1 MTHYEIFGDFADF
14 RARFRG
20 FHENIS
26 FLCSNTVNSVRQVTQ
41 TCRVVAILR
50 NSNASPPARFSVT
63 GTFTHT
69 EDTPLS
75 LKRTNIDG
83 DAHRPHPH
91 IPLQKQ
97 VSPILAVAH
106 ETERNRDTHV
116 TPRAYDTPRTPRGH
130 TQRWGATSWP
140 LPAPMKSFAMPQAE
154 ARCLFQTKR
163 PQRGSSACRVATYSR
178 TRSISRANSGVHV
191 SGLRRSIHTPH

>member
-1 MTHYEIFGDFADF
+1 MTHYEIFSNFADF

-26 FLCSNTVNSVRQVTQ
+26 FFCSKTVNSVRQVTQ

-50 NSNASPPARFSVT
+50 NSNASPPARFSIT

-91 IPLQKQ
+91 ILVQKH

-116 TPRAYDTPRTPRGH
+116 TPRAYDTPRAYTRAGSNLMATPRPDEKLRDASG
-130 TQRWGATSWP
+130 RGALLVPDVEGPSG
-140 LPAPMKSFAMPQAE
+140 A
-154 ARCLFQTKR
+154 ARHAGWR
-163 PQRGSSACRVATYSR
+163 RIHERARSRARIRGSMCRGCGDPFVLLTE
-178 TRSISRANSGVHV
+178 
-191 SGLRRSIHTPH
+191 RR

>member
-26 FLCSNTVNSVRQVTQ
+26 FFCSNTVNSVRQVTQ

-83 DAHRPHPH
+83 DTHRPHPH

-116 TPRAYDTPRTPRGH
+116 TPRAYTRVGSDLMATPRPDEKLRDASG
-130 TQRWGATSWP
+130 RSALLVP
-140 LPAPMKSFAMPQAE
+140 DDEAPAGQLGMQSGDVFTNALDLTRELGGP
-154 ARCLFQTKR
+154 CV
-163 PQRGSSACRVATYSR
+163 GVATIHSYS
-178 TRSISRANSGVHV
+178 SLSANEHRMG
-191 SGLRRSIHTPH
+191 

>member
-26 FLCSNTVNSVRQVTQ
+26 FFCSNTVNSVRQVTQ

-83 DAHRPHPH
+83 DTHRPHPH

-116 TPRAYDTPRTPRGH
+116 TPRAYTRVGSDLMATPRPDEKLRDASG
-130 TQRWGATSWP
+130 RSALLVP
-140 LPAPMKSFAMPQAE
+140 DDEAPAGQLGMQSGDVFTNALDLTRELGGP
-154 ARCLFQTKR
+154 CV
-163 PQRGSSACRVATYSR
+163 GVATIHSYSSLSADEHR
-178 TRSISRANSGVHV
+178 MG
-191 SGLRRSIHTPH
+191 